1 MTEFYQTLMGRK
13 FFERDVPK
21 LSESLATIAEQL
33 ARLNQNIE
41 KLNENMS
48 KPKKAE

>member
-1 MTEFYQTLMGRK
+1 MTEFYQTGMGRK
-13 FFERDVPK
+13 FYERDVPK
-21 LSESLATIAEQL
+21 IAESLATIAEQL

-48 KPKKAE
+48 KPKQAE